1 MNTILNISIAAVFIL
16 IVITASIIFT
26 GNDDKELVNDDQ
38 LIESKN
44 DNEKEIGKETS
55 KELDSK
61 NDGSEDE
68 VEIPKE
74 TDLDKENA
82 LEDEQESEVDENED
96 LGTVIIEPSED
107 AVVLETRVNPG
118 WQPIKTE
125 QTGSHISS
133 YDGKSIDWIEKQ
145 KAIAYATGDSVDSL
159 VFWKVKNGGSPE
171 KSIGIVESKET
182 SEKYRVY
189 IEWVNGEGW
198 QPVKV
203 DVLNTLDF
211 AY

>member
-1 MNTILNISIAAVFIL
+1 M
-16 IVITASIIFT
+16 
-26 GNDDKELVNDDQ
+26 
-38 LIESKN
+38 
-44 DNEKEIGKETS
+44 
-55 KELDSK
+55 
-61 NDGSEDE
+61 
-68 VEIPKE
+68 
-74 TDLDKENA
+74 
-82 LEDEQESEVDENED
+82 
-96 LGTVIIEPSED
+96 
-107 AVVLETRVNPG
+107 
-118 WQPIKTE
+118 
-125 QTGSHISS
+125 SHISS

-145 KAIAYATGDSVDSL
+145 KAIAYATGNSVDSL